1 MNTTDF
7 KEMHWMASMIGNI
20 DVGMVVLDSNY
31 KIQAF
36 NGFMEHHSNIHGQ
49 DAKGKL
55 LFELFP
61 ELPEDWFRQKIE
73 TVKLLKNMAFT
84 TWEQR
89 PYIFKFKNYRPITGL
104 QEYMFQNMTIIPLTS
119 LTGEVE
125 QISLIIYDV
134 TDVATNSMALSGA
147 NSLLES
153 LSRTDGL
160 TQLNNRSYSEELI
173 AKEFKRYKR
182 SLSPSS
188 LVMLDIDH
196 FKQVN
201 DTYGHPMGDKVI
213 QAVAQTISATQRDS
227 DVSGRFGGEEF
238 VVLLSDTNAEQALVF
253 TERLRKK
260 IEKATIQLNGARVQ
274 VTVSLGV
281 CQLAPEL
288 DSYQQWLSNAD
299 QALYR
304 AKQQGRN
311 RSIIFQGK

>member
-1 MNTTDF
+1 MNTTNF

-20 DVGMVVLDSNY
+20 DVGMVVLDCDY

-104 QEYMFQNMTIIPLTS
+104 QEFMFQNMTIIPLTS

-173 AKEFKRYKR
+173 AKEFKRFKR

-188 LVMLDIDH
+188 LVILDIDH

-201 DTYGHPMGDKVI
+201 DTHGHPVGDKVI
-213 QAVAQTISATQRDS
+213 QAVAKTISATQRDS

-238 VVLLSDTNAEQALVF
+238 VVLLSDTTAEQALVF
-253 TERLRKK
+253 TERLRKQ
-260 IEKATIQLNGARVQ
+260 IENQVIALNGINVQ
-274 VTVSLGV
+274 VTVSLGI
-281 CQLAPEL
+281 CQLVPEL
-288 DSYQQWLSNAD
+288 DNYQQWLSHAD
-299 QALYR
+299 QALYQ

-311 RSIIFQGK
+311 RSVTY